1 MITFGHGIKKV
12 TVAGLIVVAMT
23 LVTVLASCGSVKG
36 SGEKLSA
43 VKGNHNYQLSI
54 VNSQLST
61 TDSLRYNYF
70 FLESMRQQNAG
81 NYDAAYDLLCH
92 SLNINPLA
100 AEGWYYLSMYQS
112 ELGKDD
118 FLKLLITQLQN
129 QDPTDPMEN
138 QEFIAQMAQ
147 FSSLEQMTNLSTSFA
162 KMASFISSQEAA
174 STLGK
179 TVELI
184 VGDTTT
190 TGIVEGATRGEN
202 PQILVN
208 GMYYTLDKIAAI
220 YAN

>member
-1 MITFGHGIKKV
+1 MELLNT
-12 TVAGLIVVAMT
+12 TMS
-23 LVTVLASCGSVKG
+23 ASDKARIDQQVDFFNKQ
-36 SGEKLSA
+36 
-43 VKGNHNYQLSI
+43 N
-54 VNSQLST
+54 T
-61 TDSLRYNYF
+61 TNTRTASN
-70 FLESMRQQNAG
+70 
-81 NYDAAYDLLCH
+81 
-92 SLNINPLA
+92 
-100 AEGWYYLSMYQS
+100 

-138 QEFIAQMAQ
+138 QDFIAQMAQ
-147 FSSLEQMTNLSTSFA
+147 FSSLEQMTNMSTSFS

-179 TVELI
+179 TVELN

-190 TGIVEGATRGEN
+190 SGIVEGATRGEN